1 MSRALPAGGAN
12 GRASDALRAS
22 PAQRVGG
29 APVLFLPERRSERAR
44 MAQTTITPA
53 EPVRDALTRRFTQI
67 QPYILLGQAYIFGGL
82 LLSWGALENVVA
94 VRPPTHVVF
103 GLVGVGVAIIAPREA
118 TRHVFVSI
126 PLMML
131 VTYMLCSVAWVTGLI
146 PFRLAV
152 MQTVPMV
159 ISTVFVA
166 SLLPHKRII
175 DALKV
180 ALLFGILLSFYA
192 VITDPIARTH
202 GGPAGFE
209 LTGWRG
215 SFLHKNNLVPF
226 LVLASVTYRYFEP
239 RRWLRSFVY
248 GATIVLT
255 VGSQSSTGLSCIIV
269 VVCSAWW
276 LRAYMRQDLRLSAA
290 YLVLSFF
297 GAIAVAMAITAL
309 LPFIVSLYGKDLTF
323 SNRTL
328 IWEASLDA
336 VEDQPLQGYGWYGV
350 WIDHATE
357 PTITM
362 MRDIGFEAGHAHNS
376 AIEMLLQGG
385 ILGLGL
391 YVLFFG
397 SVFVALTQAL
407 RPLPE
412 IACWGLLMLVVQI
425 VVGISEV
432 TLFGGWLFFL
442 VLVRG
447 MLARELSTTSRHL
460 A

>member
-1 MSRALPAGGAN
+1 
-12 GRASDALRAS
+12 
-22 PAQRVGG
+22 
-29 APVLFLPERRSERAR
+29 

-67 QPYILLGQAYIFGGL
+67 QPYILLGQAYIFCGL
-82 LLSWGALENVVA
+82 LLSWGALENVVT
-94 VRPPTHVVF
+94 VHPPVHVVF
-103 GLVGVGVAIIAPREA
+103 GTMGLGVAIIAPREA
-118 TRHVFVSI
+118 TRRVFVSI
-126 PLMML
+126 PLLML
-131 VTYMLCSVAWVTGLI
+131 MTYMLCSIAWVTGLI

-166 SLLPHKRII
+166 SLLPYQRII
-175 DALKV
+175 DALKI
-180 ALLFGILLSFYA
+180 ALLFGILVSIYA
-192 VITDPIARTH
+192 VLTDPGARDH
-202 GGPAGFE
+202 GGSANAV

-215 SFLHKNNLVPF
+215 SFPHKNNLVPF
-226 LVLASVTYRYFEP
+226 LVFASVTYRFFEP
-239 RRWLRSFVY
+239 RRWLRFFVY

-255 VGSQSSTGLSCIIV
+255 LGSQSSTGLSCIV
-269 VVCSAWW
+269 VVLCSAWW
-276 LRAYMRQDLRLSAA
+276 LRTYMRQDLRLSAA

-309 LPFIVSLYGKDLTF
+309 LPFIVSLYGKDLTL
-323 SNRTL
+323 SNRTV
-328 IWEASLDA
+328 IWEASIDA
-336 VEDQPLQGYGWYGV
+336 VGEQPIQGYGWYGV
-350 WIDHATE
+350 WIDRDTE

-362 MRDIGFEAGHAHNS
+362 VRDIGFEAGHAHNS

-385 ILGLGL
+385 IIGLAL
-391 YVLFFG
+391 YMLFFG
-397 SVFVALTQAL
+397 SVFVALMQAL

-425 VVGISEV
+425 VVGVSEV

-447 MLARELSTTSRHL
+447 MLARELSTTSRHI